1 MMDVIEKIEEKL
13 DKLDGEREEL
23 EHKLDVKRYQ
33 LGKVESMIE
42 KLEDLQ
48 EEQADKED

>member
-1 MMDVIEKIEEKL
+1 MMDVIEQIKEKL
-13 DKLDGEREEL
+13 DKLDDEREEL

-33 LGKVESMIE
+33 LGKVESMIS

-48 EEQADKED
+48 EEQEQKEE